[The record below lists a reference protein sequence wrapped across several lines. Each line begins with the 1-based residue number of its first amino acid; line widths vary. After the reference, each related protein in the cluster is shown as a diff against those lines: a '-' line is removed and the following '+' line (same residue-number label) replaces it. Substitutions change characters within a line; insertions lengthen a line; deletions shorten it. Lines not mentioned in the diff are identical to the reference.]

1 MTATLRASQESP
13 REAQADAVVIGV
25 AQGPDGPLLAPGAE
39 DVDAA
44 LGGTL
49 AETLSALGATG
60 KAEEITRI
68 ASAGRL
74 TAPLIVAAGIGGA
87 DGQPFDGEALRRA
100 AGAGVRSL
108 VAGQTHRIA
117 LALPARDAAETEA
130 VALGALLGGYV
141 FGRYRKGGQQAD
153 TELTLLGEHHDDD
166 AAVTRANVLGA
177 AMTLVRDLVNTSPSH
192 L

>member
-1 MTATLRASQESP
+1 MTTTLHASQESA

-25 AQGPDGPLLAPGAE
+25 IQGPDGPLLAPGAE

-49 AETLSALGATG
+49 TETLTALGATG

-68 ASAGRL
+68 ASAGAADRPADRGRRARP
-74 TAPLIVAAGIGGA
+74 AP
-87 DGQPFDGEALRRA
+87 DGPRLRRRGA
-100 AGAGVRSL
+100 APRRGRRGPLA
-108 VAGQTHRIA
+108 VAGKARRIA

-141 FGRYRKGGQQAD
+141 FGRYRDGRPAGGHRAD
-153 TELTLLGEHHDDD
+153 P
-166 AAVTRANVLGA
+166 ARRA
-177 AMTLVRDLVNTSPSH
+177 P
-192 L
+192 